1 MRLRSAFSTVSL
13 LVLLTGVAASTPEA
27 AVAQS
32 PQSARRTPVVTVVE
46 KIAPAVVNISAES
59 TVREA
64 DPFFGMFGLGTERQA
79 QSLGSGFIVD
89 RNGIVVTNAHVIEGA
104 SRITVTLLDGR
115 EIEADLL
122 GSDRDADLAVLKV
135 KATGLPAIPLGRSS
149 DLMIGETVIAIGN
162 PFGLS
167 NTVTTGVLSA
177 VGRTV
182 PSERGERLFTD
193 FLQTDASIN
202 PGNSGGP
209 LVNIQGDVIGINSA
223 IISGATGIGFA
234 IPADR
239 ARRVVDDLLRFGE
252 LQPLWTG
259 ARLMSVDP
267 ELARR
272 YGLGAIRRG
281 ALVLK
286 VSPDS
291 PAAAAG
297 LREKDVIVAVG
308 SHPVAAREDVTTALY
323 TAAAG
328 APVDAEVRRGSQT
341 LKVRLRAVHPPQ
353 GLGLQVLER
362 SVGLSVEPVRG
373 GLAIRRVANGS
384 VAEDKGLR
392 PGDVILGAN
401 GQQVDS
407 VETLGREV
415 LRGLDRGGLLLAV
428 QRGRRVYNLDF
439 PL

>member
-1 MRLRSAFSTVSL
+1 MRVRITLSAVSL
-13 LVLLTGVAASTPEA
+13 TLLLVGPGAAQTPQA
-27 AVAQS
+27 
-32 PQSARRTPVVTVVE
+32 ARRTPVVAVVE
-46 KIAPAVVNISAES
+46 KVAPAVVNISAQS

-79 QSLGSGFIVD
+79 QSLGSGFVID

-104 SRITVTLLDGR
+104 SKITVTLLDGR
-115 EIEADLL
+115 ELDADLL

-135 KATGLPAIPLGRSS
+135 KASGLPALPLGRSS
-149 DLMIGETVIAIGN
+149 DLMIGESVIAIGN

-177 VGRTV
+177 MGRTV

-259 ARLMSVDP
+259 ARLVTLDP

-272 YGLGAIRRG
+272 YGVSARRG

-291 PAAAAG
+291 PAAESG
-297 LREKDVIVAVG
+297 LREKDVVTAIG
-308 SHPVAAREDVTTALY
+308 GHPVAAREDVTTALY

-328 APVDAEVRRGSQT
+328 AAVEADVRRGDQT
-341 LKVRLRAVHPPQ
+341 VKLRLRAIHPPQ

-362 SVGLSVEPVRG
+362 SVGLTVEPVRG
-373 GLAIRRVANGS
+373 GLAVRRVANGS
-384 VAEDKGLR
+384 VAAERGLR

-407 VETLGREV
+407 TEALGKEV

-428 QRGRRVYNLDF
+428 QRGRWVYNLDF

>member
-1 MRLRSAFSTVSL
+1 MRARTAFSAVSL
-13 LVLLTGVAASTPEA
+13 TFFLAGSSFAQTPQA
-27 AVAQS
+27 
-32 PQSARRTPVVTVVE
+32 ARRTPVVAVVQ
-46 KIAPAVVNISAES
+46 KAAPAVVNISAQS

-79 QSLGSGFIVD
+79 QSLGSGLIID

-104 SRITVTLLDGR
+104 SKITVTLLDGR
-115 EIEADLL
+115 ELEADLL
-122 GSDRDADLAVLKV
+122 GSDRDADIAVLKV
-135 KATGLPAIPLGRSS
+135 KANGLPALPLGRSS

-177 VGRTV
+177 MGRTI

-209 LVNIQGDVIGINSA
+209 LVNINGDVIGINSA

-259 ARLMSVDP
+259 ARLVTVDP

-272 YGLGAIRRG
+272 YGLGAVRRG

-286 VSPDS
+286 VSPGS
-291 PAAAAG
+291 PAAEAG
-297 LREKDVIVAVG
+297 LREKDVIVSVG
-308 SHPVAAREDVTTALY
+308 GHAVAAREDVTTALY

-328 APVDAEVRRGSQT
+328 TPVDAEVRRGEQT
-341 LKVRLRAVHPPQ
+341 VRLRLRAIHPPQ

-362 SVGLSVEPVRG
+362 SVGLTVEAVRG

-384 VAEDKGLR
+384 VAEERGLR

-401 GQQVDS
+401 GQQIDS
-407 VETLGREV
+407 TEALGKEV

-428 QRGRRVYNLDF
+428 QRGRWVYNLDF

>member
-1 MRLRSAFSTVSL
+1 MRRLTTLSCLFLSAL
-13 LVLLTGVAASTPEA
+13 LSNLAA
-27 AVAQS
+27 AQT
-32 PQSARRTPVVTVVE
+32 PQSARRTPLVSVVE
-46 KIAPAVVNISAES
+46 KISPAVVNISAQS

-64 DPFFGMFGLGTERQA
+64 DPFFGLFGLGTERQA

-89 RNGIVVTNAHVIEGA
+89 RNGIVVTNAHVVEGA

-115 EIEADLL
+115 ELEADLL
-122 GSDRDADLAVLKV
+122 GSDRDADIAVLKV
-135 KATGLPAIPLGRSS
+135 KATNLPALPLGRSS

-209 LVNIQGDVIGINSA
+209 LVNVGGDVIGINSA

-239 ARRVVDDLLRFGE
+239 ARRVVEDLLRFGE
-252 LQPLWTG
+252 LQPLWSG
-259 ARLMSVDP
+259 ARLLTLDP

-272 YGLGAIRRG
+272 SGIAVKRG
-281 ALVLK
+281 ALVFK
-286 VSPDS
+286 IYPDS
-291 PAAAAG
+291 PATAAG
-297 LREKDVIVAVG
+297 LQEKDVILAAG
-308 SHPVAAREDVTTALY
+308 GHPVVSREDVGTALY

-328 APVDAEVRRGSQT
+328 AAVELEVRRGERT
-341 LKVRLRAVHPPQ
+341 LKVALKPVHPPQ

-362 SVGLSVEPVRG
+362 SVGIRVEAAQGG
-373 GLAIRRVANGS
+373 GLAIRQVTTGS
-384 VAEDKGLR
+384 VAAERGLR
-392 PGDVILGAN
+392 AGDVILGAN
-401 GQQVDS
+401 GQQTS
-407 VETLGREV
+407 SAEALGREV
-415 LRGLDRGGLLLAV
+415 LRGLDRGSLPLSV
-428 QRGRRVYNLDF
+428 QRGRWVYNLDF

>member
-1 MRLRSAFSTVSL
+1 MRRLTTSSC
-13 LVLLTGVAASTPEA
+13 VLLILGLMGLTNPAA
-27 AVAQS
+27 AQT
-32 PQSARRTPVVTVVE
+32 PQSARRTPLVTVVE
-46 KIAPAVVNISAES
+46 KVSPAVVNISAQS

-64 DPFFGMFGLGTERQA
+64 DPFFGLFGLGTERQA
-79 QSLGSGFIVD
+79 QSLGSGFIID
-89 RNGIVVTNAHVIEGA
+89 RNGIVVTNAHVVEGA

-122 GSDRDADLAVLKV
+122 GSDRDADIAVLKV
-135 KATGLPAIPLGRSS
+135 KASGLPAIPLGRSS

-177 VGRTV
+177 AGRTV

-259 ARLMSVDP
+259 ARLVTVDP

-272 YGLGAIRRG
+272 YGLGTVRRG

-286 VSPDS
+286 VSPAS
-291 PAAAAG
+291 PAAEAG
-297 LREKDVIVAVG
+297 LREKDVITAVG
-308 SHPVAAREDVTTALY
+308 GHPVAAREDVTTALY

-328 APVDAEVRRGSQT
+328 AAVEADVRRGEQT
-341 LKVRLRAVHPPQ
+341 VKLRLRAGHPPP
-353 GLGLQVLER
+353 GLGPPGLGR
-362 SVGLSVEPVRG
+362 SGGLTGDAAPGGPPHPRG
-373 GLAIRRVANGS
+373 GDG
-384 VAEDKGLR
+384 
-392 PGDVILGAN
+392 PGAA
-401 GQQVDS
+401 
-407 VETLGREV
+407 
-415 LRGLDRGGLLLAV
+415 GG
-428 QRGRRVYNLDF
+428 G
-439 PL
+439 PPPGG

>member
-1 MRLRSAFSTVSL
+1 M
-13 LVLLTGVAASTPEA
+13 
-27 AVAQS
+27 
-32 PQSARRTPVVTVVE
+32 RRTPTFACLFLAVLLAELGGAQAPQASRRTPLVALVE
-46 KIAPAVVNISAES
+46 KVSPAVVNISAES
-59 TVREA
+59 TVREV
-64 DPFFGMFGLGTERQA
+64 DPFFGFFGFGVERPA
-79 QSLGSGFIVD
+79 QSLGSGFIID

-104 SRITVTLLDGR
+104 SRIAVTLLDGR
-115 EIEADLL
+115 ELEADVL

-135 KATGLPAIPLGRSS
+135 KAGNLPALPLGRSS

-209 LVNIQGDVIGINSA
+209 LLNAAGDVIGINTA
-223 IISGATGIGFA
+223 IIQGATGIGFA

-239 ARRVVDDLLRFGE
+239 ARRVIDDLLRFGE

-259 ARLMSVDP
+259 ARLLSVDP

-272 YGLGAIRRG
+272 DGLSVRRG
-281 ALVLK
+281 ALVFK
-286 VSPDS
+286 VYPES
-291 PAAAAG
+291 PAGEAG
-297 LREKDVIVAVG
+297 LLENDVIVSAG
-308 SHPVAAREDVTTALY
+308 GHPVASREDVTTALY

-328 APVDAEVRRGSQT
+328 SPLDLEVRRGERT
-341 LKVRLRAVHPPQ
+341 LRLRLRAVRPPQ

-362 SVGLSVEPVRG
+362 TVGLAVEEVRG
-373 GLAIRRVANGS
+373 GLAIRHVTEGS
-384 VAEDKGLR
+384 PADRRGLR
-392 PGDVILGAN
+392 AGDVILGAN
-401 GQQVDS
+401 GQRTDS
-407 VETLGREV
+407 AEALGREI
-415 LRGLDRGGLLLAV
+415 LRGLDRGSVLLSV
-428 QRGRRVYNLDF
+428 QRGRGVYTLDF
-439 PL
+439 AL

>member
-1 MRLRSAFSTVSL
+1 
-13 LVLLTGVAASTPEA
+13 
-27 AVAQS
+27 
-32 PQSARRTPVVTVVE
+32 
-46 KIAPAVVNISAES
+46 VVNISAQS

-64 DPFFGMFGLGTERQA
+64 DPFFGLFGLGAERQA

-89 RNGIVVTNAHVIEGA
+89 RNGIVVTNAHVVEGA
-104 SRITVTLLDGR
+104 SRVTVTLLDGR
-115 EIEADLL
+115 ELEADLL
-122 GSDRDADLAVLKV
+122 GSDRDADIAVLKV
-135 KATGLPAIPLGRSS
+135 KATNLPALPLGRSS

-177 VGRTV
+177 VGRTI

-209 LVNIQGDVIGINSA
+209 LVNVGGDVIGINSA

-239 ARRVVDDLLRFGE
+239 ARRVVEDLLRFGE
-252 LQPLWTG
+252 LQPLWSG
-259 ARLMSVDP
+259 ARLLTLDP

-272 YGLGAIRRG
+272 SGIAVKRG
-281 ALVLK
+281 ALVFK
-286 VSPDS
+286 IYPDS
-291 PAAAAG
+291 PATAAG
-297 LREKDVIVAVG
+297 LQEKDVILAAG
-308 SHPVAAREDVTTALY
+308 GHPVVSREDVGTALY

-328 APVDAEVRRGSQT
+328 AAVELEVRRGERT
-341 LKVRLRAVHPPQ
+341 LKVALKPVHPPQ

-362 SVGLSVEPVRG
+362 SVGLRVEAAQGG
-373 GLAIRRVANGS
+373 GLAIRQVTTGS
-384 VAEDKGLR
+384 VAAERGLR
-392 PGDVILGAN
+392 PGDVIVGAN
-401 GQQVDS
+401 GQQTPS
-407 VETLGREV
+407 AEALGREV
-415 LRGLDRGGLLLAV
+415 LRGLDRGSLPLSV
-428 QRGRRVYNLDF
+428 QRGRWVYNLDF

>member
-1 MRLRSAFSTVSL
+1 MRRPTTISSL
-13 LVLLTGVAASTPEA
+13 FLILCLMDLAAAQTP
-27 AVAQS
+27 
-32 PQSARRTPVVTVVE
+32 PSARRTPLVSVVE
-46 KIAPAVVNISAES
+46 KVAPAVVNISAES

-64 DPFFGMFGLGTERQA
+64 DPFFGIFGYGTERQA

-115 EIEADLL
+115 ELQADLL

-135 KATGLPAIPLGRSS
+135 KASNLPAIPLGKSS

-177 VGRTV
+177 MGRTV

-209 LVNIQGDVIGINSA
+209 LVNVGGDVIGINSA

-252 LQPLWTG
+252 LQPLWSG
-259 ARLMSVDP
+259 ARLLTVDP

-272 YGLGAIRRG
+272 SGISVKRG
-281 ALVLK
+281 ALVFK
-286 VSPDS
+286 IYPDS
-291 PAAAAG
+291 PATAAG
-297 LREKDVIVAVG
+297 LQEKDVIVAAG
-308 SHPVAAREDVTTALY
+308 GHPVTSREDVTTALY
-323 TAAAG
+323 TAPPGSA
-328 APVDAEVRRGSQT
+328 VELEVRRGERPLKLT
-341 LKVRLRAVHPPQ
+341 LKAVHPPQ
-353 GLGLQVLER
+353 GLGLQMLER
-362 SVGLSVEPVRG
+362 AVGLRVEPAQG
-373 GLAIRRVANGS
+373 GLAIRQVANGS
-384 VAEDKGLR
+384 VAAERGLR
-392 PGDVILGAN
+392 TGDVILGAN
-401 GQQVDS
+401 GQ
-407 VETLGREV
+407 ETGSAELLGREV
-415 LRGLDRGGLLLAV
+415 LRGLDRGNLLLAV
-428 QRGRRVYNLDF
+428 QRGRWVYNLDF

>member
-1 MRLRSAFSTVSL
+1 MRRRSRFSAT
-13 LVLLTGVAASTPEA
+13 LLTFLLAGAAA
-27 AVAQS
+27 AQS
-32 PQSARRTPVVTVVE
+32 PQSARRTPLVTMVE
-46 KIAPAVVNISAES
+46 KVSPAVVNISAQS

-64 DPFFGMFGLGTERQA
+64 DPFFGVFGMGAERQA
-79 QSLGSGFIVD
+79 QSLGSGFVID

-115 EIEADLL
+115 ELVADLL

-135 KATGLPAIPLGRSS
+135 KASGLPAIPLGRSS

-239 ARRVVDDLLRFGE
+239 ARRVVDDLLRFGA
-252 LQPLWTG
+252 LQPQWTG
-259 ARLMSVDP
+259 ARLVSVDP
-267 ELARR
+267 ELAQRS
-272 YGLGAIRRG
+272 GLAVRRG

-286 VSPDS
+286 VYPGS
-291 PAAAAG
+291 PAAEAG
-297 LREKDVIVAVG
+297 LKEKDVVVAVG
-308 SHPVAAREDVTTALY
+308 GHPVAAREDVTTALY

-328 APVDAEVRRGSQT
+328 TALDVEVRRGAQT
-341 LKVRLRAVHPPQ
+341 LHVKLRGVHPPQ
-353 GLGLQVLER
+353 GLGIQVLER
-362 SVGLSVEPVRG
+362 TVGVSLEPVRG

-384 VAEDKGLR
+384 AAEQKGLR
-392 PGDVILGAN
+392 SGDVVLGAN
-401 GQQVDS
+401 GQEVDS
-407 VETLGREV
+407 VEALGREV

-428 QRGRRVYNLDF
+428 QRGRWVYNLDF

>member
-1 MRLRSAFSTVSL
+1 MRASRTISATILTLSL
-13 LVLLTGVAASTPEA
+13 VQFPAGPAG
-27 AVAQS
+27 AQS
-32 PQSARRTPVVTVVE
+32 SQASRRTPVVAVVE
-46 KIAPAVVNISAES
+46 KVAPAVVNISAES

-64 DPFFGMFGLGTERQA
+64 DPFFGVFGYGTERQA
-79 QSLGSGFIVD
+79 QSLGSGFIID
-89 RNGIVVTNAHVIEGA
+89 RNGVVVTNAHVVEGA

-122 GSDRDADLAVLKV
+122 GLDRDADIAVLKV
-135 KATGLPAIPLGRSS
+135 KATGLPAVPLGHSA

-202 PGNSGGP
+202 PGNSGGA
-209 LVNIQGDVIGINSA
+209 LVNIQGDVIGINTA

-239 ARRVVDDLLRFGE
+239 ARRVIDDLLRFGE

-259 ARLMSVDP
+259 ARLVSVDP

-272 YGLGAIRRG
+272 SGVPVKRG

-286 VSPDS
+286 VYPDS
-291 PAAAAG
+291 PAAEAG
-297 LREKDVIVAVG
+297 LREKDVIVAIG
-308 SHPVAAREDVTTALY
+308 GHPVAAREDVTTALY

-328 APVDAEVRRGSQT
+328 TSLDAEVRRGSQT
-341 LKVRLRAVHPPQ
+341 VRVRLRGVRPPQ
-353 GLGLQVLER
+353 GLGLQVLEGT
-362 SVGLSVEPVRG
+362 VGLTVEPVRG
-373 GLAIRRVANGS
+373 GLAIRRVASGS
-384 VAEDKGLR
+384 VAGQRGLR

-401 GQQVDS
+401 GQQLDS
-407 VETLGREV
+407 VDALGREV
-415 LRGLDRGGLLLAV
+415 LRGLDRGSLLLAV
-428 QRGRRVYNLDF
+428 QRGNWVYNLDF

>member
-1 MRLRSAFSTVSL
+1 MRVRTTLSAVSL
-13 LVLLTGVAASTPEA
+13 TLFVASQGLAQTPQA
-27 AVAQS
+27 
-32 PQSARRTPVVTVVE
+32 ARRTPVVAVVE
-46 KIAPAVVNISAES
+46 KVAPAVVNISAQA

-115 EIEADLL
+115 ELEADLL
-122 GSDRDADLAVLKV
+122 GSDRDADIAVLKV
-135 KATGLPAIPLGRSS
+135 KASGLPALPLGRSS

-177 VGRTV
+177 MGRTI

-259 ARLMSVDP
+259 ARLLTVDP

-272 YGLGAIRRG
+272 YGLGSIRRG

-286 VSPDS
+286 VSPGS
-291 PAAAAG
+291 PAAEAG
-297 LREKDVIVAVG
+297 LREKDVIVAIG
-308 SHPVAAREDVTTALY
+308 GHPVAAREDVTTALY

-328 APVDAEVRRGSQT
+328 APVDAEVRRGDQT
-341 LKVRLRAVHPPQ
+341 VRLRLRAIHPPQ
-353 GLGLQVLER
+353 GLGLEVLER
-362 SVGLSVEPVRG
+362 SVGLTVEPARG
-373 GLAIRRVANGS
+373 GLAIRRVASGS
-384 VAEDKGLR
+384 VAAERGLR

-401 GQQVDS
+401 GQQIDS
-407 VETLGREV
+407 TEALGREV

-428 QRGRRVYNLDF
+428 QRGRWVYNLDF

>member
-1 MRLRSAFSTVSL
+1 MRRLTTSSC
-13 LVLLTGVAASTPEA
+13 VLLILGLMGLTNPAA
-27 AVAQS
+27 AQT
-32 PQSARRTPVVTVVE
+32 PQSARRTPLVTVVE
-46 KIAPAVVNISAES
+46 KVSPAVVNISAQA

-79 QSLGSGFIVD
+79 QSLGSGLIID

-115 EIEADLL
+115 ELEADLL
-122 GSDRDADLAVLKV
+122 GSDRDADIAVLKV
-135 KATGLPAIPLGRSS
+135 KASGLPALPLGRSS

-177 VGRTV
+177 MGRTV

-209 LVNIQGDVIGINSA
+209 LVNVGGDVIGINSA

-259 ARLMSVDP
+259 ARLVTVDP

-272 YGLGAIRRG
+272 YGLGTVRRG

-286 VSPDS
+286 VSPAS
-291 PAAAAG
+291 PAAEAG
-297 LREKDVIVAVG
+297 LREKDVITAVG
-308 SHPVAAREDVTTALY
+308 GHAVTAREDVTTALY

-328 APVDAEVRRGSQT
+328 AAVDAEVRRGDQT
-341 LKVRLRAVHPPQ
+341 VRLRLRAVHPPQ
-353 GLGLQVLER
+353 GLGLEVLER
-362 SVGLSVEPVRG
+362 SVGLTVDAARG
-373 GLAIRRVANGS
+373 GLAIRRGANGS
-384 VAEDKGLR
+384 VAEERGLR

-401 GQQVDS
+401 GQQIDS
-407 VETLGREV
+407 TEALSKEV

-428 QRGRRVYNLDF
+428 QRGRWVYNLDF

>member
-1 MRLRSAFSTVSL
+1 MRRLTTLSCLLLSAL
-13 LVLLTGVAASTPEA
+13 LPNLAA
-27 AVAQS
+27 AQT
-32 PQSARRTPVVTVVE
+32 PQSARRTPLVSVVE
-46 KIAPAVVNISAES
+46 KISPAVVNISAQS

-64 DPFFGMFGLGTERQA
+64 DPFFGVFGLGTERQA

-89 RNGIVVTNAHVIEGA
+89 RNGIVVTNAHVVEGA

-115 EIEADLL
+115 ELQADLL
-122 GSDRDADLAVLKV
+122 GSDRDADIAVLKV
-135 KATGLPAIPLGRSS
+135 KATNLPALPLGRSS

-167 NTVTTGVLSA
+167 NTVTTGVISA
-177 VGRTV
+177 VGRTI

-209 LVNIQGDVIGINSA
+209 LVNVGGDVIGINSA

-239 ARRVVDDLLRFGE
+239 ARRVVEDLLRFGE
-252 LQPLWTG
+252 LQPLWSG
-259 ARLMSVDP
+259 ARLLTLDP

-272 YGLGAIRRG
+272 SGIAVKRG
-281 ALVLK
+281 ALVFK
-286 VSPDS
+286 VYPDS
-291 PAAAAG
+291 PATAAG
-297 LREKDVIVAVG
+297 LQEKDVILAAG
-308 SHPVAAREDVTTALY
+308 GHPVVSREDVGTALY

-328 APVDAEVRRGSQT
+328 AAVELEVRRGERT
-341 LKVRLRAVHPPQ
+341 LKVALKPVHPPQ

-362 SVGLSVEPVRG
+362 SVGIRVEAAQGG
-373 GLAIRRVANGS
+373 GLAIRQVTTGS
-384 VAEDKGLR
+384 VAAERGLR
-392 PGDVILGAN
+392 SGDVILGAN
-401 GQQVDS
+401 GQQTS
-407 VETLGREV
+407 SAEALGREV
-415 LRGLDRGGLLLAV
+415 LRGLDRGSLPLSV
-428 QRGRRVYNLDF
+428 QRGRWVYNLDF

>member
-1 MRLRSAFSTVSL
+1 MRRLTTISAL
-13 LVLLTGVAASTPEA
+13 LLTLLTTFLNDRAA
-27 AVAQS
+27 AQT
-32 PQSARRTPVVTVVE
+32 PQSARRTPLVTVVE
-46 KIAPAVVNISAES
+46 KVSPAVVNISAQS

-64 DPFFGMFGLGTERQA
+64 DPFFRLFGLGTDRQA
-79 QSLGSGFIVD
+79 QSLGSGFIID
-89 RNGIVVTNAHVIEGA
+89 RNGIVVTNAHVVEGA
-104 SRITVTLLDGR
+104 SRVTVTLLDGR
-115 EIEADLL
+115 EIVADLL
-122 GSDRDADLAVLKV
+122 GSDRDADIAVLKV
-135 KATGLPAIPLGRSS
+135 KASNLPAIPLGRSS

-239 ARRVVDDLLRFGE
+239 AHRVVDDLLRWGG
-252 LQPLWTG
+252 LPRLGTG
-259 ARLMSVDP
+259 ARLVSVDP

-272 YGLGAIRRG
+272 YGLGAVRRG

-286 VSPDS
+286 VSPAS
-291 PAAAAG
+291 PAAEAG
-297 LREKDVIVAVG
+297 LREKDVIVSIGGHAVT
-308 SHPVAAREDVTTALY
+308 AREDVTTALY

-328 APVDAEVRRGSQT
+328 AAVDAEVRRGGQT
-341 LKVRLRAVHPPQ
+341 VRGWVRAIHPPR

-362 SVGLSVEPVRG
+362 SVGLTVEAARG

-384 VAEDKGLR
+384 VAE
-392 PGDVILGAN
+392 
-401 GQQVDS
+401 
-407 VETLGREV
+407 E
-415 LRGLDRGGLLLAV
+415 RGL
-428 QRGRRVYNLDF
+428 
-439 PL
+439 

>member
-1 MRLRSAFSTVSL
+1 MRLRSALSTVSL
-13 LVLLTGVAASTPEA
+13 AFLLAGGAASATLA
-27 AVAQS
+27 AVAPS
-32 PQSARRTPVVTVVE
+32 PQSSRRTPVVTVVE
-46 KIAPAVVNISAES
+46 KIAPAVVNISAQS

-64 DPFFGMFGLGTERQA
+64 DPFFGMFGLGAERQA

-122 GSDRDADLAVLKV
+122 GSDRDADLAVLKI

-272 YGLGAIRRG
+272 YGLGSVRRG

-286 VSPDS
+286 VTPNS
-291 PAAAAG
+291 PAAEAG
-297 LREKDVIVAVG
+297 LRENDVIVSIG
-308 SHPVAAREDVTTALY
+308 GHPVAAREDVNTALY

-328 APVDAEVRRGSQT
+328 TAVDAEVRRGAQT
-341 LKVRLRAVHPPQ
+341 LKVRLHAVHPPQ
-353 GLGLQVLER
+353 GLGIQVLER
-362 SVGLSVEPVRG
+362 SVGLSVEAVRG

-384 VAEDKGLR
+384 LAEQKGLR

-401 GQQVDS
+401 GQQLDS
-407 VETLGREV
+407 VEILGREV

-428 QRGRRVYNLDF
+428 QRGRWVYNLDF